1 MKRLGILGGSFNPPH
16 KGHIHIACEAMK
28 GARLDRVVLIPC
40 GTPPHKDSEK
50 MTSAD
55 DRLEMT
61 RICAGETLGFEVL
74 DLEIKD
80 PNPSYT
86 VNTLKKL
93 KSIYPDE
100 RLCFIV
106 GGDSLSDMET
116 WYNFQ
121 EIFKLAEIIA
131 LSRGSIDGE
140 NLEKMTEY
148 YKEKYGAHITPVDI
162 DPIDI
167 SSSKIRKMIWEGKDI
182 REFVTPKVF
191 EYIEKFE
198 IYESNN

>member
-16 KGHIHIACEAMK
+16 KGHIHIAREAIK
-28 GARLDRVVLIPC
+28 GAGLDRVVLIPC
-40 GTPPHKDSEK
+40 GTPPHKDLEK

-61 RICAGETLGFEVL
+61 RICSGETSEFEVL

-93 KSIYPDE
+93 GDIYPDA

-116 WYNFQ
+116 WYNFK

-131 LSRGSIDGE
+131 VSRGSIDGE
-140 NLEKMTEY
+140 NLKKTAEY

-162 DPIDI
+162 LPIDI
-167 SSSKIRKMIWEGKDI
+167 SSSEIRKRIWEGKDVS
-182 REFVTPKVF
+182 EFVTPKVL

-198 IYESNN
+198 IYKGNN